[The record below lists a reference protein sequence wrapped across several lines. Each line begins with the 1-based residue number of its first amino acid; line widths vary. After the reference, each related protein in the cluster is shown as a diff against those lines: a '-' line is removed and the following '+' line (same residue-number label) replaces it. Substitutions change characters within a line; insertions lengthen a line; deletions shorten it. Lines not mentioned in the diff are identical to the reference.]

1 MASEVGDNAQLGCI
15 CGPSHAEL
23 MCPVHG
29 AAAREKRSRDQWID
43 RVLEAD
49 DAPAVDDAPLSSE
62 KSVVV
67 VVLCILGGVAL
78 LTWLGA
84 IGILAYSFLKYF
96 GAI

>member
-1 MASEVGDNAQLGCI
+1 MAREVGDNARLGCI

-23 MCPVHG
+23 TCPVHG
-29 AAAREKRSRDQWID
+29 AAAREKRVRDQLID
-43 RVLEAD
+43 NL
-49 DAPAVDDAPLSSE
+49 PAVDDAPLSSE

-67 VVLCILGGVAL
+67 IVLCILGGVAL

-84 IGILAYSFLKYF
+84 IGILVYSFLKYF

>member
-1 MASEVGDNAQLGCI
+1 MNDPRCV

-29 AAAREKRSRDQWID
+29 AVAREKRVRDQLVD
-43 RVLEAD
+43 NLPE
-49 DAPAVDDAPLSSE
+49 VDDAPLSTE

-84 IGILAYSFLKYF
+84 ICILVYSFLKYF
-96 GAI
+96 SVI